1 MKKGIIQQSL
11 SGFYDVL
18 SENKLYRTRGR
29 GNLRQRK
36 IKPMVGDQ
44 VEFDSPN
51 QKEGYLLNVLPR
63 KNFLVRPPIANVDV
77 AIVVTAVKEPIFSS
91 NLLDRQLVALET
103 QQIEP
108 IIYFT
113 KTDLFEQTEYEQ
125 FKLIAAGY
133 EAIGYSVILQSEPFA
148 KESIE
153 MLEGLVSSKIGVVMG
168 QTGAGKSTLLNH
180 LAPDLNLA
188 TGVISQALQRGK
200 HTTRK
205 VSLLAINDS
214 LIADTPGFSSYET
227 FDMTVEQL
235 PHYFPEISEIGQQCR
250 FRGCLHLKE
259 PECAVKEAV
268 SNGTIMESRYKN
280 YSQFHDLI
288 VAQKPNYKK

>member
-1 MKKGIIQQSL
+1 M
-11 SGFYDVL
+11 
-18 SENKLYRTRGR
+18 
-29 GNLRQRK
+29 
-36 IKPMVGDQ
+36 
-44 VEFDSPN
+44 
-51 QKEGYLLNVLPR
+51 
-63 KNFLVRPPIANVDV
+63 
-77 AIVVTAVKEPIFSS
+77 
-91 NLLDRQLVALET
+91 DRQLVALET

-113 KTDLFEQTEYEQ
+113 KTDLFEQAEYEQ

-133 EAIGYSVILQSEPFA
+133 EAIGYSVILQSEPFE

-280 YSQFHDLI
+280 YNQFHDLI